1 MRIHLPVFSS
11 FLLLA
16 SINGFSLPSCARR
29 SNINRIELLATK
41 DASRAPPPEI
51 SWDDDDETPSKPTTK
66 FVAKVA
72 SEKVPVKKASSRA
85 RPMRPKRTAPEVA
98 SPDFSIEDDGDS
110 PPMKKN
116 PSPRNPPTE
125 SDPQSAEKAPVKK
138 ASSRLSPARPKRTA
152 VSTKD
157 MAGTSWMDKNKE
169 FANQVGIIAP
179 VVEQPTTTPKPP
191 PRVRAEGTPPPQM
204 AADGYT
210 RSFRQDFRATRVFVQ
225 GIPQGT
231 SWQELKDHFKVAGEV
246 VFASVSVDPRT
257 GISKGHGIVQY
268 ESTEMAEYA
277 IQVMRNHPLNGGA
290 LYVRED
296 VQENS
301 NPDAQLRESPRG
313 PTPPTKWTC
322 ANEDNMKYMSED
334 ELKGIRTLIKA
345 RDDARRRRKYDVS
358 DTLRDE
364 LKANHGVFI
373 DDRLKMWW
381 TSMDGNKVPQT
392 IQDINGDGRWGK
404 LTPWRQIP
412 TTPENDACVNPELV
426 EGLLKQRDVARK
438 EKDFATADRFLEDAR
453 VSPDGPLALR
463 IHDESRTWRV
473 WTEAPP
479 PRPVE
484 HNNDFVSLNPEE
496 SRTDAAKQ
504 CLDIVMEHAPEKE
517 EEIKMILDKF
527 PGREFGVLKKLKK
540 KYLS

>member
-1 MRIHLPVFSS
+1 MRIHLPVFSA

-16 SINGFSLPSCARR
+16 SINGFSLPPCARR
-29 SNINRIELLATK
+29 SNINRIELLANK
-41 DASRAPPPEI
+41 DGSFASEKEVPRSRRAPPPEI
-51 SWDDDDETPSKPTTK
+51 SFVDDDDESSSKQTTK
-66 FVAKVA
+66 SNAKVA
-72 SEKVPVKKASSRA
+72 PPAFSIEDDGASSPIKKTRSPRKPPTESDPHSAGKVPVKKASPRL
-85 RPMRPKRTAPEVA
+85 RPT
-98 SPDFSIEDDGDS
+98 
-110 PPMKKN
+110 
-116 PSPRNPPTE
+116 
-125 SDPQSAEKAPVKK
+125 
-138 ASSRLSPARPKRTA
+138 RPKRTA

-169 FANQVGIIAP
+169 FANQVGITAP
-179 VVEQPTTTPKPP
+179 VVEQSTTPKPP
-191 PRVRAEGTPPPQM
+191 PRVRADGAPPPRL

-225 GIPQGT
+225 GIPPGT
-231 SWQELKDHFKVAGEV
+231 SWQELKDHFKIAGEV
-246 VFASVSVDPRT
+246 VFASVSVDPQT
-257 GISKGHGIVQY
+257 GMSKGHGIVQY

-277 IQVMRNHPLNGGA
+277 IQVMRSHPLNGGP

-301 NPDAQLRESPRG
+301 NPDAQLRDAPRG

-322 ANEDNMKYMSED
+322 ANEDNIKYMSED

-381 TSMDGNKVPQT
+381 TAMDGNKVPQT

-426 EGLLKQRDVARK
+426 DGLLKQRDVARK
-438 EKDFATADRFLEDAR
+438 EKDFGTADRLLEDAR

-484 HNNDFVSLNPEE
+484 HNDFVSLDPEE
-496 SRTDAAKQ
+496 SRKDAAQQ
-504 CLDIVMEHAPEKE
+504 CRDIVMEHAPEKE
-517 EEIKMILDKF
+517 EEIKLILDKF

>member
-1 MRIHLPVFSS
+1 
-11 FLLLA
+11 
-16 SINGFSLPSCARR
+16 
-29 SNINRIELLATK
+29 
-41 DASRAPPPEI
+41 
-51 SWDDDDETPSKPTTK
+51 
-66 FVAKVA
+66 
-72 SEKVPVKKASSRA
+72 
-85 RPMRPKRTAPEVA
+85 
-98 SPDFSIEDDGDS
+98 
-110 PPMKKN
+110 
-116 PSPRNPPTE
+116 
-125 SDPQSAEKAPVKK
+125 
-138 ASSRLSPARPKRTA
+138 
-152 VSTKD
+152 

-169 FANQVGIIAP
+169 FANQVGITAP
-179 VVEQPTTTPKPP
+179 VVEQSTTPKPP
-191 PRVRAEGTPPPQM
+191 PRVRADGAPPPRI

-225 GIPQGT
+225 GIPPGT
-231 SWQELKDHFKVAGEV
+231 SWQELKDHFKIAGEV
-246 VFASVSVDPRT
+246 VFASVSVDPQT
-257 GISKGHGIVQY
+257 GMSKGHGIVQY

-277 IQVMRNHPLNGGA
+277 IQVMRSHPLNGGP

-301 NPDAQLRESPRG
+301 NPDAQLRDAPRG

-322 ANEDNMKYMSED
+322 ANEDNIKYMSED

-381 TSMDGNKVPQT
+381 TAMDGNKVPQT

-426 EGLLKQRDVARK
+426 DGLLKQRDVARK
-438 EKDFATADRFLEDAR
+438 EKDFGTADRLLEDAR

-484 HNNDFVSLNPEE
+484 HYDFVSLDPEE
-496 SRTDAAKQ
+496 SRKDAAQQ
-504 CLDIVMEHAPEKE
+504 CRDIVMEHAPEKE
-517 EEIKMILDKF
+517 EEIKLILDKF

>member
-1 MRIHLPVFSS
+1 MRIHLPIFSA

-16 SINGFSLPSCARR
+16 SIDGFSLPSCSIRR
-29 SNINRIELLATK
+29 SNINRIELLAT
-41 DASRAPPPEI
+41 RAPPPEI
-51 SWDDDDETPSKPTTK
+51 SFVDDDDDESSSKPTTK
-66 FVAKVA
+66 SNAKVA
-72 SEKVPVKKASSRA
+72 P
-85 RPMRPKRTAPEVA
+85 
-98 SPDFSIEDDGDS
+98 PDFSIEDDGDDS
-110 PPMKKN
+110 PPIKKTLTR
-116 PSPRNPPTE
+116 SPRKAPTE
-125 SDPQSAEKAPVKK
+125 SDPSSAGKVSVKK
-138 ASSRLSPARPKRTA
+138 PSPRLRPTRPKRTA

-169 FANQVGIIAP
+169 FANQVGITAP
-179 VVEQPTTTPKPP
+179 VVEQPTTFKPP
-191 PRVRAEGTPPPQM
+191 PRVRADGTPPPRI

-225 GIPQGT
+225 GIPPRT
-231 SWQELKDHFKVAGEV
+231 SWQDLKDHFKIAGEV
-246 VFASVSVDPRT
+246 VFASVSVDPQT
-257 GISKGHGIVQY
+257 GVSKGHGIVQY

-277 IQVMRNHPLNGGA
+277 IQVMRDHPLNGGV

-301 NPDAQLRESPRG
+301 NPDAQLRESSPRG

-322 ANEDNMKYMSED
+322 ANEDNIKYMSED

-364 LKANHGVFI
+364 LKSNYGVFI

-381 TSMDGNKVPQT
+381 TSMDGNSVPQT

-438 EKDFATADRFLEDAR
+438 EKDFGTADRLLEDAR

-479 PRPVE
+479 PRQVE
-484 HNNDFVSLNPEE
+484 HNAFVRSSLDPQE

-504 CLDIVMEHAPEKE
+504 CLDIVMEYAPEKE
-517 EEIKMILDKF
+517 EEIKLILDKF